1 MLFTGNIL
9 ISKAH
14 MEFCFR
20 LFRVIGTGYTLP
32 PKNFF
37 KKLRKIY
44 ETIFFRHYTMSRA
57 ELWSPRKSKQ
67 CKWAL
72 NNKCTSL
79 LTVSGL

>member
-1 MLFTGNIL
+1 MLFTGNTL

-20 LFRVIGTGYTLP
+20 LFRVTGTGYTLLP
-32 PKNFF
+32 EKTF

-44 ETIFFRHYTMSRA
+44 ETIVFRHYTMSRA
-57 ELWSPRKSKQ
+57 ELWSLRKSKQ

-72 NNKCTSL
+72 NNKCTNL